1 MFSSERLKVTSIMK
15 KHEWREKTEEGETR
29 LVTATRHAGKWQLRS
44 RLKSETEWTHFSTIE
59 LDDLE
64 TLHDV
69 ISNKY
74 QRNRVP
80 HAHVLEIEAL
90 IAAAKPRK

>member
-1 MFSSERLKVTSIMK
+1 MK

-29 LVTATRHAGKWQLRS
+29 LVTAMRHGGKWQLRS
-44 RLKSETEWTHFSTIE
+44 RLKTESEWTTFPVIE

-64 TLHDV
+64 TLHDI
-69 ISNKY
+69 ISKKY

-80 HAHVLEIEAL
+80 HSHILEIEAL
-90 IAAAKPRK
+90 IAAAKPT

>member
-1 MFSSERLKVTSIMK
+1 MK
-15 KHEWREKTEEGETR
+15 KHEWREKTEDGETR
-29 LVTATRHAGKWQLRS
+29 LVTATRHAGKWRLQS
-44 RLKSETEWTHFSTIE
+44 RLKSEPEWTQFPTIE

-64 TLHDV
+64 TLHDI
-69 ISNKY
+69 ISKKY

-80 HAHVLEIEAL
+80 HAQILEIEAL